1 MLFNFQ
7 VDSARMKV
15 SREKIKSKNSSE
27 KDRKALFNQNKKVA
41 NVKALSITE
50 TVENNPI
57 DAAGLALPTEF
68 FGPIQKRPLYK
79 INQNVSIRPDTTPG
93 VSNTKSYRKEGRI
106 HDISHN
112 GIEYIYRVTIL
123 LGKSTEL
130 V

>member
-1 MLFNFQ
+1 M
-7 VDSARMKV
+7 S
-15 SREKIKSKNSSE
+15 
-27 KDRKALFNQNKKVA
+27 
-41 NVKALSITE
+41 
-50 TVENNPI
+50 
-57 DAAGLALPTEF
+57 TEF

-123 LGKSTEL
+123 LEKSIEL